1 MAMMA
6 GPTGTTRTAP
16 NVAVPLHALFEA
28 VSDGVL
34 VTDATGK
41 RTYSNQAM
49 QALLGLDPVADAG
62 SQAPEWLPVAHRE
75 RYHEVIARTAK
86 SEPGDEIVVL
96 EWGVIDASGAER
108 AVIAR
113 LFPVRGSNG
122 GDSAAVLWLIQ
133 PLDTA
138 PPERPAEWAAALERI
153 AHELQALGFGG
164 AAASPAMS
172 HTYEG
177 ADRLTRRERDV
188 VVCLLEG
195 ERVVSIAE
203 RLDLS
208 PHTVRN
214 HLKSIFRKLEV
225 HSQAELVRHVRG

>member
-1 MAMMA
+1 MA
-6 GPTGTTRTAP
+6 GPTGLTRTAP

-34 VTDATGK
+34 VTDAIGT

-49 QALLGLDPVADAG
+49 QALLGLDPAADAG
-62 SQAPEWLPVAHRE
+62 SQAPEWLPLAHRD
-75 RYHEVIARTAK
+75 RYHEVIARTAR

-96 EWGVIDASGAER
+96 EWGVIDATGSER
-108 AVIAR
+108 SVIAR

-133 PLDTA
+133 PLEA
-138 PPERPAEWAAALERI
+138 VPAERPSEWAAALERI
-153 AHELQALGFGG
+153 ASELQSLGFGSPTS
-164 AAASPAMS
+164 AVAS
-172 HTYEG
+172 TQTFEG

>member
-1 MAMMA
+1 M
-6 GPTGTTRTAP
+6 GGFTGATRSAP

-34 VTDATGK
+34 ITDAAGT

-49 QALLGLDPVADAG
+49 QDLLGVDPAADSTSA
-62 SQAPEWLPVAHRE
+62 APAWLPQVHQA
-75 RYHEVIARTAK
+75 RYHEVIRRTAQ
-86 SEPGDEIVVL
+86 SDAGEEIVML
-96 EWGVIDASGAER
+96 EWAIIDSAGVEH

-113 LFPVRGSNG
+113 LFPVRGPNG
-122 GDSAAVLWLIQ
+122 GDSSAVLWLMQ
-133 PLDTA
+133 PVH
-138 PPERPAEWAAALERI
+138 PKPEAEVPSAEWAAALERI
-153 AHELQALGFGG
+153 ANEVQRLGFGAHG
-164 AAASPAMS
+164 TATPIS
-172 HTYEG
+172 HGYEG
-177 ADRLTRRERDV
+177 ADRLTRREQDV
-188 VVCLLEG
+188 VQCLLEG

-214 HLKSIFRKLEV
+214 HLKSIFRKLDV

>member
-1 MAMMA
+1 MA
-6 GPTGTTRTAP
+6 GPSGMTRTAP

-49 QALLGLDPVADAG
+49 QALLGLDPSTEAG
-62 SQAPEWLPVAHRE
+62 SQAPEWLPEAHRD
-75 RYHEVIARTAK
+75 RYHEVITRTAR

-96 EWGVIDASGAER
+96 EWGVIDATGAER
-108 AVIAR
+108 PVIAR

-133 PLDTA
+133 PLEAVRPD
-138 PPERPAEWAAALERI
+138 RPAEWAAALERI
-153 AHELQALGFGG
+153 AHELQSLGFGTG
-164 AAASPAMS
+164 VSAAPTT
-172 HTYEG
+172 HDYEG

>member
-1 MAMMA
+1 MELMA
-6 GPTGTTRTAP
+6 GPTGMTRTAP

-34 VTDATGK
+34 VTDATGR

-49 QALLGLDPVADAG
+49 QALLGLDPAAEAG
-62 SQAPEWLPVAHRE
+62 SDAPAWLPVAHRD
-75 RYHEVIARTAK
+75 RYHEVITRTAR

-108 AVIAR
+108 PVIAR
-113 LFPVRGSNG
+113 LFPVRGPNG

-133 PLDTA
+133 PLEA
-138 PPERPAEWAAALERI
+138 VPAERPSEWAAALERI
-153 AHELQALGFGG
+153 ASELQSLGFG
-164 AAASPAMS
+164 AAAATAPTAQSF
-172 HTYEG
+172 EG

-214 HLKSIFRKLEV
+214 HLKSIFRKLDV